1 MENDDLQKTLADA
14 HSFSSEVLQLVSF
27 NVGAEE
33 FAVDILNVQEINR
46 MAHLTR
52 VPNAPVYISGVINLR
67 GKVIPIIDLRRRLG
81 LGNTINDGST
91 RIVVIEIDEKV
102 VGFIV
107 DKVNEVIRINKD
119 ITEVP
124 PTMVSGIDKD
134 FITYIAKLEDR
145 LLILLDL
152 EKVIRKEDI

>member
-1 MENDDLQKTLADA
+1 MENEELQKTLDE
-14 HSFSSEVLQLVSF
+14 SLVFESDILQLVTF
-27 NVGAEE
+27 NVGEEE

-46 MAHLTR
+46 MTDLTR
-52 VPNAPVYISGVINLR
+52 VPNSPAYIKGVINLR
-67 GKVIPIIDLRRRLG
+67 GKVIPIIDLRKRLE
-81 LGNTINDGST
+81 LAFKENDSNT
-91 RIVVIEIDEKV
+91 RIIVIEINEKV

-107 DKVNEVIRINKD
+107 DRVNEVMRISKD
-119 ITEVP
+119 NMESP

-152 EKVIRKEDI
+152 EKVIRK

>member
-119 ITEVP
+119 ITEAP